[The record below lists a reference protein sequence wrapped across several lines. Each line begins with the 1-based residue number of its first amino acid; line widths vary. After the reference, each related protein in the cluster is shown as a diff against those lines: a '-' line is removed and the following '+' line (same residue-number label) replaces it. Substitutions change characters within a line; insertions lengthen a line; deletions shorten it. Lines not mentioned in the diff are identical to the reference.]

1 MIQFQ
6 HRVNFFVGSGPGLGW
21 SNCNKTCSTFQVL
34 LKIFSY
40 LSHREICQY
49 ALVCKKWHMISKD
62 SRLWGFVSLR
72 PEISKLY
79 VTKVDHLLQ
88 VIPTKFGA
96 NLRYLEL
103 PNDLVTPTVSLA
115 KKLDHFR
122 RRTKI
127 FLSNE
132 TFQLSG

>member
-1 MIQFQ
+1 
-6 HRVNFFVGSGPGLGW
+6 
-21 SNCNKTCSTFQVL
+21 
-34 LKIFSY
+34 
-40 LSHREICQY
+40 
-49 ALVCKKWHMISKD
+49 MISKD